1 MSPGVLSQGQATGRS
16 RRLWWWILLVLAGAV
31 ALQITFWGQP
41 VATHYSLQ
49 QTARPK
55 GADGAGG
62 PWVIE
67 RRASPPETWH
77 ARDINGAGVM
87 DELETP
93 LGNFARPGLRGEPK
107 RWLVICLDGVPLGV
121 LQNLWDRGHF
131 REFYRPSAVVS
142 VFPSDSET
150 ALTTVLHVAP
160 PAGYEHRYFDR
171 SRNEIRAGAWV
182 TLTGAHIPY
191 IAALDYDPPGWAK
204 ALPYLLPR
212 KTYRADLGRLR
223 KQFLASSQ
231 RVFVAHIS
239 ASDSLLHMLT
249 TPQVEPFLIE
259 FEDLVREL
267 YLDARGEFGVLVFS
281 DHGNTQTVSRAAPLE
296 KFLQQRGWRLRNRLE
311 GSRDVAVPA
320 YGLIGFIAVYCQDDA
335 TASLARDLAVLE
347 GVDLLVFRDSA
358 EGTAGQAFL
367 PVRPSKQD
375 TAEPAIALVGPG
387 AHLSTGQAS
396 MAVLAKGG
404 ATILS
409 ASGRAHLAWSADGS
423 RFWYDATRGDP
434 LELLPIFAQLRARGQ
449 LAANAAASRSAGDL
463 PAEYQA
469 AAGPAADADL
479 FAATWAGHYPDAA
492 ARIRDWAT
500 NHVQN
505 RANILVSLK
514 PGYFYGAGI
523 FQHIVRFTGTHGA
536 LDAPSSLGFAMATR
550 PLPAAVRLADLLP
563 REFLRRKN
571 AATDKGPMNTDS
583 KRRNEE

>member
-1 MSPGVLSQGQATGRS
+1 LLMSPGIPSQGQATGRS

-41 VATHYSLQ
+41 VATHYSLL

-62 PWVIE
+62 PHEWVIE

-87 DELETP
+87 DEFETP

-160 PAGYEHRYFDR
+160 PPGYEHRYFDR

-231 RVFVAHIS
+231 PVFVAHIS

-296 KFLQQRGWRLRNRLE
+296 KFLQQRSWRLRNRLE

-335 TASLARDLAVLE
+335 TASLARDLAALE

-358 EGTAGQAFL
+358 EGAAGQAFL
-367 PVRPSKQD
+367 PVRPSKQG
-375 TAEPAIALVGPG
+375 TAEPTYRLERGWQPILV
-387 AHLSTGQAS
+387 
-396 MAVLAKGG
+396 
-404 ATILS
+404 
-409 ASGRAHLAWSADGS
+409 R
-423 RFWYDATRGDP
+423 RERG
-434 LELLPIFAQLRARGQ
+434 
-449 LAANAAASRSAGDL
+449 RSAG
-463 PAEYQA
+463 A
-469 AAGPAADADL
+469 ASHLCSTSCQGPA
-479 FAATWAGHYPDAA
+479 
-492 ARIRDWAT
+492 RR
-500 NHVQN
+500 
-505 RANILVSLK
+505 
-514 PGYFYGAGI
+514 
-523 FQHIVRFTGTHGA
+523 QHCPKSFGW
-536 LDAPSSLGFAMATR
+536 
-550 PLPAAVRLADLLP
+550 
-563 REFLRRKN
+563 
-571 AATDKGPMNTDS
+571 
-583 KRRNEE
+583 